1 MVKKRK
7 ELSMV
12 FTLSVTK
19 YFKDISTSAK
29 EILKLFAHYDWMQM
43 MMNRSNGLQ
52 GFSWV
57 IAC

>member
-1 MVKKRK
+1 MA
-7 ELSMV
+7 
-12 FTLSVTK
+12 FILSVTK
-19 YFKDISTSAK
+19 YSKDISTSAE
-29 EILKLFAHYDWMQM
+29 EILKLLAHYDWMQM